1 MSTTRE
7 FRRGEDVVVIHES
20 GRPDGP
26 DYVLVH
32 GLGMAHDY
40 WSELANVLEPTGTVH
55 ALDLPGFGDAP
66 EPREPLSM
74 PAAGALLAELLVAE
88 GIERPVL
95 VGHST
100 GAQVVAETA
109 ARHPEL
115 VDRLVLIAPTVN
127 PRERTLGRQTKR
139 FLQDIAL
146 VHPKALG
153 YGIALYAKAGPR
165 WFAANLKPM
174 LEHRI
179 ELILPEIAAP
189 TLVIRGEHD
198 RVVPREWAEEVAGL
212 VPDGRYAEVPGRGH
226 ETMIRAGR
234 RVGELIVRHAQGLP
248 AGRPVALVDAPAA
261 AGPHLGLPAALGV
274 MARDYAYAGWQ
285 QLAVFGAGHEPA
297 GWRHGDPDKPQV
309 VLLPGVYEHWSFL
322 RPLGD
327 SLHAAGHRVVVVH
340 GMRANRRPIAE
351 TAARV
356 AKALARSAPPPA
368 GRVIVAH
375 SKGGLIG
382 KHVLIDD
389 EGALLG
395 VRGVVAICTPFSGAR
410 RARLFGDPSI
420 RALLPSDETIVMLA
434 DAASVNARIVSVF
447 GTFDPHVPD
456 GSALEGAT
464 NMQVPVA
471 GHFRVLAAP
480 ETLEAVREGIALLTR
495 DPSAVSVDAADSAD
509 LDDTADTAGTAGTA
523 EPSASSSPQ

>member
-1 MSTTRE
+1 MSPTRE
-7 FRRGEDVVVIHES
+7 FRRGENVVVIHES

-40 WSELANVLEPTGTVH
+40 WSDLAAVLEPTGTVL

-66 EPREPLSM
+66 EPRAPLSM
-74 PAAGALLAELLVAE
+74 PAAGELLAELLVAE
-88 GIERPVL
+88 RIDRAVL

-100 GAQVVAETA
+100 GAQVVAETV

-127 PRERTLGRQTKR
+127 PRERTLAKQTMR
-139 FLQDIAL
+139 FMQDLAL

-165 WFAANLKPM
+165 WYAANLVPM
-174 LEHRI
+174 LDHRI
-179 ELILPEIAAP
+179 ELVLPEITAP

-198 RVVPREWAEEVAGL
+198 RIVPRDWAEEVARL

-234 RVGELIVRHAQGLP
+234 RVGELIVRHAKGLP
-248 AGRPVALVDAPAA
+248 AGRPVSLVDPQ
-261 AGPHLGLPAALGV
+261 PTGLPLGPVSALGT
-274 MARDYAYAGWQ
+274 MARDYAYAGLH
-285 QLAVFGAGHEPA
+285 QLALLTTRRTPHAWRNGEPGAA
-297 GWRHGDPDKPQV
+297 QV
-309 VLLPGVYEHWSFL
+309 VLLPGVYEHWSFM
-322 RPLGD
+322 RPIGD
-327 SLHAAGHRVVVVH
+327 ALSAAGHRVTVVH
-340 GMRANRRPIAE
+340 GLRLNRRPIAE

-356 AKALARSAPPPA
+356 AKALARSAPPAA

-382 KHVLIDD
+382 KHLLIDD
-389 EGALLG
+389 EGEQLG
-395 VRGVVAICTPFSGAR
+395 VRGLVAICTPFAGAR

-420 RALLPSDETIVMLA
+420 RALLPSDATIVRLE

-456 GSALEGAT
+456 GSALEGAM
-464 NMQVPVA
+464 NVQVPVA
-471 GHFRVLAAP
+471 GHFRVLGAP
-480 ETLEAVREGIALLTR
+480 ETAAAVLAGIARLTDDAR
-495 DPSAVSVDAADSAD
+495 GATGSA
-509 LDDTADTAGTAGTA
+509 
-523 EPSASSSPQ
+523 PSSSTR

>member
-1 MSTTRE
+1 MSPTRE

-32 GLGMAHDY
+32 GLGMGHDY
-40 WSELANVLEPTGTVH
+40 WSELAAVLEPTGTIH

-66 EPREPLSM
+66 EPPEPLSM
-74 PAAGALLAELLVAE
+74 HAAGELIAELLVAE

-127 PRERTLGRQTKR
+127 PRERTLAKQTMR

-146 VHPKALG
+146 VHPKAFG
-153 YGIALYAKAGPR
+153 YGVALYAKAGPR
-165 WFAANLKPM
+165 WYMKNLRPM
-174 LEHRI
+174 LEHRV
-179 ELILPEIAAP
+179 ELVLPEITAP

-198 RVVPREWAEEVAGL
+198 RIVPRDWAEEVAGL

-248 AGRPVALVDAPAA
+248 AGRPVSLVVPPPAA
-261 AGPHLGLPAALGV
+261 PHLGVPTALAV
-274 MARDYAYAGWQ
+274 MARDYAFAGWH
-285 QLAVFGAGHEPA
+285 QLAVIGAGREPE
-297 GWRHGDPDKPQV
+297 GWRHGDPGLPQV

-327 SLHAAGHRVVVVH
+327 ALHAAGHRIVVVH

-389 EGALLG
+389 EGEALG
-395 VRGVVAICTPFSGAR
+395 VRGVVAICTPFTGAR

-420 RALLPSDETIVMLA
+420 RELLPSDSTIVMLG

-464 NMQVPVA
+464 NVQVPVA

-480 ETLEAVREGIALLTR
+480 ETLQAVRDGIALLTR
-495 DPSAVSVDAADSAD
+495 DPAQAPPP
-509 LDDTADTAGTAGTA
+509 G
-523 EPSASSSPQ
+523 